1 MAISKMH
8 PIANWLRC
16 SGNTYHRTWDR
27 VCQLRD
33 AEYAAGN
40 MASGLPSG
48 AKDWFFTKQLP
59 ELIKDDFYRK
69 QTEVRIKELD
79 KKATQIEKEVKP
91 LIDSKLKEQS
101 ALIEEREI
109 LVGLLNG

>member
-16 SGNTYHRTWDR
+16 SGNDYHRTWDR

-33 AEYAAGN
+33 ADYAAQKFD
-40 MASGLPSG
+40 SGLPSG
-48 AKDWFFTKQLP
+48 AKDWFFNRQLP
-59 ELIKDDFYRK
+59 ELIKNDFYRK
-69 QTEVRIKELD
+69 QTEVRIEELD
-79 KKATQIEKEVKP
+79 KKAAQIEKDVKP

>member
-16 SGNTYHRTWDR
+16 SGNDYHRTWDR

-33 AEYAAGN
+33 ADYAAGN

-48 AKDWFFTKQLP
+48 AKDWFLTRQLP
-59 ELIKDDFYRK
+59 ELIKNDFYRR

-79 KKATQIEKEVKP
+79 KKAVQIEKEVKP
-91 LIDSKLKEQS
+91 LIDSKLKEQA
-101 ALIEEREI
+101 ALIEEKEI
-109 LVGLLNG
+109 LNGLLNG